1 MATRPQRTIPVHALA
16 DERVHLAPA
25 HLGRLKQ
32 GRLKTL
38 CGKLAVSALSPFAV
52 AEPGRQRC
60 RTCFGKV
67 DGEGQMKDEPAA
79 VSKPGRGTRTNRD

>member
-1 MATRPQRTIPVHALA
+1 VLA

-32 GRLKTL
+32 SRLKTL

-67 DGEGQMKDEPAA
+67 DEQGQVGPAEVAA
-79 VSKPGRGTRTNRD
+79 VTARRR

>member
-1 MATRPQRTIPVHALA
+1 MASRPKRTIPVHVLA

-38 CGKLAVSALSPFAV
+38 CGKLVVSELSPFAV
-52 AEPGRQRC
+52 AGPGRQRC
-60 RTCFGKV
+60 RICFGKV
-67 DGEGQMKDEPAA
+67 DEQGQMTSGPASA
-79 VSKPGRGTRTNRD
+79 TKSGKGARAKRD